1 MKNIKNIFAVAFVA
15 MLGLMSCQD
24 DVDAPAISDP
34 VATWTPNMT
43 IEEFKTLYW
52 DDATNYI
59 DTVRLNDAGEHII
72 IAGRV
77 ISSDA
82 SGNIY
87 KSLVI
92 QDETAALAL
101 SINANSLYTDL
112 RVGQEVVIDVT
123 DMYVGKYNGLQQ
135 LGFPEWYAAGNAWE
149 ATFMPKEFFLAHSQL
164 NGLPQPDKVNVLN
177 ITSADL
183 GTTTANLIKMQSQL
197 VQFDNCH
204 FEDGGKLDFT
214 DGLHETS
221 NRNLILSDGT
231 SIIVRTSGYSNF
243 WDDLLPEG
251 NGTVV
256 GILSFYGTSGWQLL
270 LRSKDDCIGFTSVP
284 EDGGTFEKPY
294 SVGNVINFESTG
306 QGGFG
311 WVSGY
316 IVGAVAPGVSSI
328 TTNADIEFSAN
339 VSMPNT
345 LVIGPSATEKNF
357 RNCLVVT
364 LPADSEFRS
373 QANLVEHPENYG
385 KAIKVQGTFAKVL
398 GTWGITGNTGTIG
411 EFELIP

>member
-24 DVDAPAISDP
+24 DFDAPAISDP
-34 VATWTPNMT
+34 TATWKPNMT
-43 IEEFKTLYW
+43 IAEFKTKYW
-52 DDATNYI
+52 NDATNYI
-59 DTVRLNDAGEHII
+59 DTVTLNEDGEHII
-72 IAGRV
+72 IAGRI

-92 QDETAALAL
+92 QDETAALAI
-101 SINANSLYTDL
+101 SINANSLYTTL
-112 RVGQEVVIDVT
+112 RVGQEVVIDLT

-149 ATFMPKEFFLAHSQL
+149 ATFMPKEFFLAHTQL
-164 NGLPQPDKVNVLN
+164 NGLPRPEKIDTLT

-183 GTTTANLIKMQSQL
+183 GTTPANQIKMQSQL
-197 VQFDNCH
+197 VRFDNCH

-214 DGLHETS
+214 DGLHETT

-251 NGTVV
+251 NGSVV
-256 GILSFYGTSGWQLL
+256 GILSYYGTSGWQLL
-270 LRSKDDCIGFTSVP
+270 LRAKTDCIGFVSIP
-284 EDGGTFEKPY
+284 EDGGTKEKPY

-306 QGGFG
+306 QGGSG

-316 IVGAVAPGVSSI
+316 IVGAVAPGV
-328 TTNADIEFSAN
+328 TTVMTNADIEYRAN
-339 VSMPNT
+339 VSLPST
-345 LVIGPSATEKNF
+345 LVIAPSPTETNF
-357 RNCLVVT
+357 RNCLIVV
-364 LPADSEFRS
+364 LPPDSEFRS
-373 QANLVEHPENYG
+373 QANLVDHPENYG
-385 KAIKVQGTFAKVL
+385 KAIMIEGVFAKVL
-398 GTWGITGNTGTIG
+398 GTWGITGNTGTA
-411 EFELIP
+411 EQFELIP